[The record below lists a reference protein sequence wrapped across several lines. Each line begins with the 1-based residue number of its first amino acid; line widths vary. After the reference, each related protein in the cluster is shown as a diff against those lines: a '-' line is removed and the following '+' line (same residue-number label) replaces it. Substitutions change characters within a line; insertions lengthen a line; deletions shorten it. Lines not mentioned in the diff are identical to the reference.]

1 MAKMKPLLFPL
12 TFTIKK
18 TSSCVYFLGP
28 GGPWFENHLVSS
40 KLNVNKPHTSSDN
53 CEAMNPFHDKDP
65 SLKQLPGVKLLLG
78 APNQQMWPKISITT
92 SKSLLMLFLSCNYPS
107 SCVACLHLVCL
118 KQSNFQP
125 QLAPAG
131 QNCTHDAMCFIEKV

>member
-1 MAKMKPLLFPL
+1 MGPMKLSGTKPFTLLTSCLHSSSETWTWKKREENTKCPKNSQGKLAKMKPLLFPL

-78 APNQQMWPKISITT
+78 APNQQMWPKISIYY
-92 SKSLLMLFLSCNYPS
+92 K
-107 SCVACLHLVCL
+107 
-118 KQSNFQP
+118 
-125 QLAPAG
+125 
-131 QNCTHDAMCFIEKV
+131 EKYF